1 MVFSH
6 PGYDRYFGSEG
17 LLVAQ
22 NQDHKQTIDQ
32 TKSETHEGEQDQHPQ
47 DVETITIKKYA
58 NRRLYNTA
66 TSSYVTLDHL
76 AEMVRDGEYFTVIDA
91 KSGEDLTRSVLT
103 QIIFEQENK
112 GQNMLPIPFLRQ
124 LIGLYGD
131 NLQSFVPSYLEMSM
145 DAFRKNQETM
155 RRSMSEA
162 FTAPQSGMRIF
173 EDAARKN
180 MAFFEQGLKMFGLS
194 HSNPSPSSPEDQ
206 IKALQE
212 EIMRLKAEL
221 ETQSKS

>member
-1 MVFSH
+1 MN
-6 PGYDRYFGSEG
+6 GGNTD
-17 LLVAQ
+17 
-22 NQDHKQTIDQ
+22 NDQ
-32 TKSETHEGEQDQHPQ
+32 
-47 DVETITIKKYA
+47 VESIVIKKYA

-76 AEMVRDGEYFTVIDA
+76 AEMVRKGEEFNVVDA
-91 KSGEDLTRSVLT
+91 KTGDDLTRAVLT

-112 GQNMLPIPFLRQ
+112 EGQNMLPVPFLRQ

-145 DAFRKNQETM
+145 DAFRKNQEAM
-155 RRSMSEA
+155 RQSMSEA

-180 MAFFEQGLKMFGLS
+180 MAFFEQGLKMFGLAR
-194 HSNPSPSSPEDQ
+194 PEGGATNQ
-206 IKALQE
+206 SE
-212 EIMRLKAEL
+212 V
-221 ETQSKS
+221 ETLRREVESLREQLDAAKK

>member
-1 MVFSH
+1 MHNHEPNVRLQRKNGAH
-6 PGYDRYFGSEG
+6 NMNGGNTD
-17 LLVAQ
+17 
-22 NQDHKQTIDQ
+22 NDQ
-32 TKSETHEGEQDQHPQ
+32 
-47 DVETITIKKYA
+47 VESIVIKKYA

-76 AEMVRDGEYFTVIDA
+76 AEMVRKGEEFNVVDA
-91 KSGEDLTRSVLT
+91 KTGDDLTRAVLT

-112 GQNMLPIPFLRQ
+112 EGQNMLPVPFLRQ

-145 DAFRKNQETM
+145 DAFRKNQEAM
-155 RRSMSEA
+155 RQSMSEA

-180 MAFFEQGLKMFGLS
+180 MAFFEQGLKMFGLAR
-194 HSNPSPSSPEDQ
+194 PEGGATNQ
-206 IKALQE
+206 SE
-212 EIMRLKAEL
+212 V
-221 ETQSKS
+221 ETLRREVESLREQLDAAKK